1 MDKCPWSRPDTDRLL
16 TLPREAAQAWKQYIE
31 PLKTEFPDITLVS
44 PAITSDVEG
53 KGKAWLAEF
62 FRLCPAHECRVD
74 GINIHWYGGAH
85 ELDAF
90 ISFVNSC
97 YAQFQR
103 PVWVTEFA
111 IYEDSPASMVEKQA
125 FIRNAVSFLESNPDV
140 AGYAVSFLYT
150 KERIL
155 VLVSPPYLAQMLMK
169 TMAILVLLGAFYH
182 EAEGGIDNRV

>member
-1 MDKCPWSRPDTDRLL
+1 
-16 TLPREAAQAWKQYIE
+16 
-31 PLKTEFPDITLVS
+31 
-44 PAITSDVEG
+44 
-53 KGKAWLAEF
+53 
-62 FRLCPAHECRVD
+62 
-74 GINIHWYGGAH
+74 
-85 ELDAF
+85 
-90 ISFVNSC
+90 
-97 YAQFQR
+97 
-103 PVWVTEFA
+103 
-111 IYEDSPASMVEKQA
+111 MVEKQA